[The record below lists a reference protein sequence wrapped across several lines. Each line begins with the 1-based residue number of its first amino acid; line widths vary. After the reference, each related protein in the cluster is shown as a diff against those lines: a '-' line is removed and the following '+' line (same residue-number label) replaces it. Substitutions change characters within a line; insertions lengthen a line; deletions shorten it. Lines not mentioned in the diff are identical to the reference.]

1 MHLGSSFGGLRW
13 RHSFRSPW
21 TNSSRRPGAV
31 RTRLDLSR
39 PVEREVVL
47 ECLAIA
53 QQAPSA
59 SNMQN
64 WHFMVVT
71 DAGKRAALAELY
83 RKGWEH
89 YLTMPIAAPNLHF
102 TNPAH
107 TAMQARIMA
116 SLPSFI
122 EHFHEIPV
130 YVIPCLSGRCEGQPA
145 LIQSAMW
152 GTIAPAA
159 WSFML
164 AARAWARDGLDIPA
178 SPVRRRGRP
187 RARHRVC
194 GSYASM
200 PDPGGVHAGHAFQA
214 GMAGTF
220 GHHCPLGDMV
230 SREADGRGTGIGG
243 RMLGA
248 S

>member
-1 MHLGSSFGGLRW
+1 MAPLLPLTLDELLTTTR
-13 RHSFRSPW
+13 
-21 TNSSRRPGAV
+21 AV

-53 QQAPSA
+53 QQAPTA

-64 WHFMVVT
+64 WHFIVVT
-71 DAGKRAALAELY
+71 DAEKRAALAELY

-89 YLTMPIAAPNLHF
+89 YVTMPIAAPNLHF

-164 AARAWARDGLDIPA
+164 AARARGLGTLWTSLHLLFEEEAAHLLGIAYADVMQACLIPVA
-178 SPVRRRGRP
+178 YTQGT
-187 RARHRVC
+187 HFK
-194 GSYASM
+194 
-200 PDPGGVHAGHAFQA
+200 PGWREPLDTIVHWE
-214 GMAGTF
+214 TW
-220 GHHCPLGDMV
+220 
-230 SREADGRGTGIGG
+230 
-243 RMLGA
+243 
-248 S
+248 